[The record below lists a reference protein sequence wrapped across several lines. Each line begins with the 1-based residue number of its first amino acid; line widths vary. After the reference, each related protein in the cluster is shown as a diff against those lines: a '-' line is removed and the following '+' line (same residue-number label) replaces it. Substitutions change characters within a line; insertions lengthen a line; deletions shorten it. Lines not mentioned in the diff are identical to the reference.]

1 MLSVALFFILIC
13 LQISIVTKILWSFC
27 HIAGEIYQAYI
38 AISET
43 EIISHLRETQ
53 IYRKKPASLV
63 MRQVLIYCDFY
74 IREIF
79 MYAFIVEL
87 SAAIFEL

>member
-1 MLSVALFFILIC
+1 MEFLSYRRRDLSSLYRNFIN
-13 LQISIVTKILWSFC
+13 
-27 HIAGEIYQAYI
+27 
-38 AISET
+38 